1 MALTMGGIASA
12 HQPLITPNYY
22 AFQLP
27 PLVAGTPLRG
37 ELDSGDGQ
45 NFKDGSRLDLYRID
59 ATAGESYHVTIST
72 PVFSPVLSVYDP
84 GGLLVSYSD
93 FADHYG
99 PATTTFE
106 AATDGRYLLVVS
118 GWSDLDLGEYVL
130 ELTQPALEAAA
141 GVRVSLPSEIASQIT
156 LDLAPF
162 PGGYGGGA
170 EYYTFTVAEETF
182 LVATM
187 RSDQVDAVLVL
198 LDEFGTVL
206 NSNDD
211 DGRSTDS
218 QLTAVLQPGRYT
230 VVASTYFAG
239 ESGDYTLVLDAFYR
253 R

>member
-1 MALTMGGIASA
+1 MRPAEVCGCCSR
-12 HQPLITPNYY
+12 
-22 AFQLP
+22 P
-27 PLVAGTPLRG
+27 PCSSIPKSFL
-37 ELDSGDGQ
+37 
-45 NFKDGSRLDLYRID
+45 
-59 ATAGESYHVTIST
+59 
-72 PVFSPVLSVYDP
+72 
-84 GGLLVSYSD
+84 
-93 FADHYG
+93 
-99 PATTTFE
+99 
-106 AATDGRYLLVVS
+106 
-118 GWSDLDLGEYVL
+118 
-130 ELTQPALEAAA
+130 
-141 GVRVSLPSEIASQIT
+141 
-156 LDLAPF
+156 
-162 PGGYGGGA
+162 
-170 EYYTFTVAEETF
+170 TVAEETF